1 MPAAPSSQRRERA
14 ELSARLR
21 AAGRTWPEIA
31 EAFRSRYRVNA
42 RAAMRLAHGWS
53 QREVADQWTN
63 AWPDDPKT
71 LKHISYWEQWP
82 AESGHEP
89 GLNVLA
95 RLARLYQCSIGDLLA
110 DLGDYRHTD
119 TAAARAETGVQSVL
133 AGLAWPPHRH
143 SSTDVIE
150 LAQAVSMW
158 GRQLSPDLDR
168 RTLLFSL
175 SSAFALAAAA
185 PVFEKITSDRQ
196 RLAGVLDDPR
206 RLDGEALD
214 RMEAIIADCRRHGDI
229 LGPAVTLQCVMAERE
244 VLAAILRGRPP
255 AALARRA
262 QSAYAELSQ
271 LAGWLLFNLGDF
283 RAAAH
288 YYDEARTVAHAAQ
301 DTDLVTYVLCTM
313 SHMATWT
320 GQPRVGIDHAVAAQ
334 TWARRAGNPLA
345 LAYAADV
352 TARAY
357 AADVTARAYAA
368 DVTARAYAADNAP
381 ASECDAA
388 LALEQE
394 AIQAEPGDPAVP
406 DRWYFYD
413 ESFRLGT
420 EAETSLLLGRPAAA
434 LDAAGRSLALLVP
447 ANLHNRVMT
456 QALQA
461 EAVIRQ
467 GDGPGAC
474 TLIAEIARATV
485 GNTSCRIDD
494 RISSLRRELEPWG
507 RTAAVHDLD
516 EQLRLYRR
524 PA

>member
-14 ELSARLR
+14 ELAARLR
-21 AAGRTWPEIA
+21 AAGSTWPEIA

-42 RAAMRLAHGWS
+42 RVAMRLAHGWS
-53 QREVADQWTN
+53 QREVADRWTG

-82 AESGHEP
+82 ADSGHEP

-110 DLGDYRHTD
+110 DIGDYRHTD
-119 TAAARAETGVQSVL
+119 SAMAGCAGAGVQSVL
-133 AGLAWPPHRH
+133 AGLAWPPLQDP
-143 SSTDVIE
+143 STDTAE
-150 LAQAVSMW
+150 LAQAVTMW

-168 RTLLFSL
+168 RALLFSL

-185 PVFEKITSDRQ
+185 PVFEKIAGERQ
-196 RLAGVLDDPR
+196 RLASAQDDPR
-206 RLDGEALD
+206 HLDGDALD
-214 RMEAIIADCRRHGDI
+214 GVEAIIADCRRHGDI
-229 LGPAVTLQCVMAERE
+229 LGPGVTLQCVMAERD

-262 QSAYAELSQ
+262 QSAYAELTQ
-271 LAGWLLFNLGDF
+271 LVGWLLFNLGDF

-288 YYDEARTVAHAAQ
+288 YYDEARTVAHAAR

-334 TWARRAGNPLA
+334 TWARRTGNPLA

-352 TARAY
+352 TVRAY
-357 AADVTARAYAA
+357 AADH
-368 DVTARAYAADNAP
+368 AP
-381 ASECDAA
+381 ASDCDAA
-388 LALEQE
+388 LALEYE
-394 AIQAEPGDPAVP
+394 AIQATHGGLVP

-420 EAETSLLLGRPAAA
+420 EAEASLLLGRPAAA
-434 LDAAGRSLALLVP
+434 LDAAGRSLALIDP

-456 QALQA
+456 QALRA
-461 EAVIRQ
+461 EAMIRL

-474 TLIAEIARATV
+474 ALIAGIARATV
-485 GNTSCRIDD
+485 GSTSRRIDGQV
-494 RISSLRRELEPWG
+494 SGLRRRLQPWES
-507 RTAAVHDLD
+507 TPAVRDLD

-524 PA
+524 AA

>member
-1 MPAAPSSQRRERA
+1 MPAAPPSQRRERA

-21 AAGRTWPEIA
+21 ADGRTWPEIA

-42 RAAMRLAHGWS
+42 RVAMRLAHGWS
-53 QREVADQWTN
+53 QREVADQWTS

-82 AESGHEP
+82 AETGHEP

-95 RLARLYQCSIGDLLA
+95 SLARLYQCSIGDLLA
-110 DLGDYRHTD
+110 DLGDYRHADSAMITP
-119 TAAARAETGVQSVL
+119 AGTGVQSVL
-133 AGLAWPPHRH
+133 AGLAWPPRQDA
-143 SSTDVIE
+143 SFDVAE
-150 LAQAVSMW
+150 FAQAVTMW
-158 GRQLSPDLDR
+158 GEKLSPDLDR

-196 RLAGVLDDPR
+196 RLAGILDDPQ
-206 RLDGEALD
+206 RLDAESLD
-214 RMEAIIADCRRHGDI
+214 RAEAIIADCRRHGDI

-244 VLAAILRGRPP
+244 VLAAILHGGPP

-283 RAAAH
+283 RGAAH
-288 YYDEARTVAHAAQ
+288 YYDEARTVAHAAH

-334 TWARRAGNPLA
+334 TWARHAGNPLA

-357 AADVTARAYAA
+357 AAG
-368 DVTARAYAADNAP
+368 NAP
-381 ASECDAA
+381 AGDCDTA
-388 LALEQE
+388 LALEHEAMALHEGAGGIVDDDERGTALAAILERQE
-394 AIQAEPGDPAVP
+394 PWLERICALRVVSPVAWQARA
-406 DRWYFYD
+406 
-413 ESFRLGT
+413 
-420 EAETSLLLGRPAAA
+420 
-434 LDAAGRSLALLVP
+434 RSLALWERDML
-447 ANLHNRVMT
+447 AGYEDGRIHERLLA
-456 QALQA
+456 AL
-461 EAVIRQ
+461 
-467 GDGPGAC
+467 
-474 TLIAEIARATV
+474 
-485 GNTSCRIDD
+485 
-494 RISSLRRELEPWG
+494 LRDM
-507 RTAAVHDLD
+507 AA
-516 EQLRLYRR
+516 
-524 PA
+524 

>member
-1 MPAAPSSQRRERA
+1 MPAAPPSQRRERA
-14 ELSARLR
+14 DLSARLR
-21 AAGRTWPEIA
+21 ADGQTWPEIA
-31 EAFRSRYRVNA
+31 EAIRSRYRVNA
-42 RAAMRLAHGWS
+42 RVAMRLAHDWS
-53 QREVADQWTN
+53 QREAAERWTS

-71 LKHISYWEQWP
+71 LKHFSYWEQWP
-82 AESGHEP
+82 AETGHEP
-89 GLNVLA
+89 GLNILA
-95 RLARLYQCSIGDLLA
+95 NLARLYQCSIGDLLA

-119 TAAARAETGVQSVL
+119 TAVAARPEPGVQSVL
-133 AGLAWPPHRH
+133 AGLPWPPHQH
-143 SSTDVIE
+143 TSFDVAE
-150 LAQAVSMW
+150 LAQAVTMW
-158 GRQLSPDLDR
+158 GKRLRPDLDR
-168 RTLLFSL
+168 RSLLFSL

-185 PVFEKITSDRQ
+185 PVFEKITSDKQ
-196 RLAGVLDDPR
+196 RLAGILEDPQ
-206 RLDGEALD
+206 RLDAESLD
-214 RMEAIIADCRRHGDI
+214 RVEAIIADCRRHGDV

-244 VLAAILRGRPP
+244 VLAAILRGGPP
-255 AALARRA
+255 SALARRA

-283 RAAAH
+283 RGAAH

-352 TARAY
+352 A
-357 AADVTARAYAA
+357 
-368 DVTARAYAADNAP
+368 ARAYAADNALTGD
-381 ASECDAA
+381 CDTA

-394 AIQAEPGDPAVP
+394 AIQAETAGPHVP

-434 LDAAGRSLALLVP
+434 LDAAGRSLALIAP

-474 TLIAEIARATV
+474 TLIAVIARTTV
-485 GNTSCRIDD
+485 GNASRRIDD
-494 RISSLRRELEPWG
+494 RITSLRRALGPWG
-507 RTAAVHDLD
+507 RSAAVRDLN
-516 EQLRLYRR
+516 EQLRLYQR

>member
-1 MPAAPSSQRRERA
+1 MAAAPPSQRRERA

-31 EAFRSRYRVNA
+31 DAFMSRYRLNA
-42 RAAMRLAHGWS
+42 RVAMRLAHGWS
-53 QREVADQWTN
+53 QREVAEQWTST
-63 AWPDDPKT
+63 WPDDPKT

-82 AESGHEP
+82 AETGHEP
-89 GLNVLA
+89 GLGVLA
-95 RLARLYQCSIGDLLA
+95 NLSRLYQCSIGDLLA

-119 TAAARAETGVQSVL
+119 SAMITQAGTGVQSVL
-133 AGLAWPPHRH
+133 AGLAWPSHQH
-143 SSTDVIE
+143 ASIDVTQ
-150 LAQAVSMW
+150 LAQAVTMW
-158 GRQLSPDLDR
+158 GKQLSPDLDR
-168 RTLLFSL
+168 RTLLFSI

-185 PVFEKITSDRQ
+185 PVFEKITGDRQ
-196 RLAGVLDDPR
+196 RLGGVLDDQR
-206 RLDGEALD
+206 RLDDEDLD
-214 RMEAIIADCRRHGDI
+214 RVEAIIADCRRHGDI

-244 VLAAILRGRPP
+244 VLAAILRGRAP

-334 TWARRAGNPLA
+334 TWARRTANPLA

-357 AADVTARAYAA
+357 AAD
-368 DVTARAYAADNAP
+368 NAP
-381 ASECDAA
+381 PGDCDTA
-388 LALEQE
+388 LALEQQ
-394 AIQAEPGDPAVP
+394 AIQAEPAEPPVP

-420 EAETSLLLGRPAAA
+420 EAETNLLLGRPAAA
-434 LDAAGRSLALLVP
+434 LDAAGRSVALIDP

-474 TLIAEIARATV
+474 TLIAGIARTTV
-485 GNTSCRIDD
+485 GNSSQRIDD
-494 RISSLRRELEPWG
+494 RITGLRRELGPWG
-507 RTAAVHDLD
+507 RTAAVRDLD
-516 EQLRLYRR
+516 EQLLLYRR

>member
-1 MPAAPSSQRRERA
+1 MPAAPPSQRRERA

-31 EAFRSRYRVNA
+31 EAIRSRYRVNA
-42 RAAMRLAHGWS
+42 RVAMRLAHGWS
-53 QREVADQWTN
+53 QREVAGQWTS

-82 AESGHEP
+82 AETGHEP

-95 RLARLYQCSIGDLLA
+95 NLASLYQCSIGDLLA

-119 TAAARAETGVQSVL
+119 SAMILRADAGVQSVL
-133 AGLAWPPHRH
+133 AGLALPPRQQA
-143 SSTDVIE
+143 SIDVTE
-150 LAQAVSMW
+150 FAQAVTMW
-158 GRQLSPDLDR
+158 GEKLSPDLDR
-168 RTLLFSL
+168 RTLLFRL
-175 SSAFALAAAA
+175 SGAFALAAAA
-185 PVFEKITSDRQ
+185 PVFEKITSDLQ
-196 RLAGVLDDPR
+196 RLAGAPDDAP
-206 RLDGEALD
+206 RLDGESLD
-214 RMEAIIADCRRHGDI
+214 RVEAIIADCRRHGDI

-244 VLAAILRGRPP
+244 VLAAILRGRLP
-255 AALARRA
+255 AALERRA
-262 QSAYAELSQ
+262 ESAYAELSQ

-283 RAAAH
+283 HAAAH

-334 TWARRAGNPLA
+334 TWARRTANPLA

-357 AADVTARAYAA
+357 AAD
-368 DVTARAYAADNAP
+368 NAS
-381 ASECDAA
+381 ALDCDTA
-388 LALEQE
+388 LALEHE
-394 AIQAEPGDPAVP
+394 ALQAEPANPHVP

-434 LDAAGRSLALLVP
+434 LDAAGRSLALIDP

-461 EAVIRQ
+461 EAVILQ
-467 GDGPGAC
+467 GDGCGAC
-474 TLIAEIARATV
+474 TLIAGIARTTV
-485 GNTSCRIDD
+485 GNTSRRIDD
-494 RISSLRRELEPWG
+494 RITGLRRELGPWG
-507 RTAAVHDLD
+507 RTAAVRDLD

>member
-1 MPAAPSSQRRERA
+1 MAAAPPSQRRERA

-31 EAFRSRYRVNA
+31 EAFRSRYRLNA
-42 RAAMRLAHGWS
+42 RVAMRLAHGWS
-53 QREVADQWTN
+53 QREVAEQWTST
-63 AWPDDPKT
+63 WPDDPKT
-71 LKHISYWEQWP
+71 FKNVSYWEQWP
-82 AESGHEP
+82 AETGHEP

-95 RLARLYQCSIGDLLA
+95 NLARLYQCSIGDLLA
-110 DLGDYRHTD
+110 DLGDYRHADSAMIT
-119 TAAARAETGVQSVL
+119 RADAGVQSVL
-133 AGLAWPPHRH
+133 PGLAWPPPQHL
-143 SSTDVIE
+143 STDVTE
-150 LAQAVSMW
+150 LAQAVTMW

-168 RTLLFSL
+168 RALLFSL

-196 RLAGVLDDPR
+196 RLAPVLDDPR

-214 RMEAIIADCRRHGDI
+214 RVGAIIADCRRHGDV

-244 VLAAILRGRPP
+244 VLAAILCAGPP

-283 RAAAH
+283 RGAAH

-357 AADVTARAYAA
+357 AAD
-368 DVTARAYAADNAP
+368 NAP
-381 ASECDAA
+381 AGDCDTA
-388 LALEQE
+388 LALEQ
-394 AIQAEPGDPAVP
+394 AAMATAPGVLVP

-434 LDAAGRSLALLVP
+434 LDAASRSLALIDLG
-447 ANLHNRVMT
+447 NLHNRAMT

-467 GDGPGAC
+467 GDGSRAC
-474 TLIAEIARATV
+474 ALIAGIARQTV
-485 GNTSCRIDD
+485 GGTSRRIND
-494 RISSLRRELEPWG
+494 RITGLRRQLEPWG
-507 RTAAVHDLD
+507 RTAAVRDLD

-524 PA
+524 SA